1 MGQRRRQAREE
12 LERREKNV
20 TSGASSG
27 LGPGGEARVAAVKL
41 EELRKQGDAL
51 RQQQSVARSAAWDT
65 ARASTKKRR
74 ASWDASVSGADNDDE
89 ELEERTVRVKWST
102 KKQSH
107 SDHTLDVLF
116 SRFGKVESVSIE
128 EGRGDRAFVTFAA
141 SSSADAAVEEY
152 RDGET
157 LRANFVGKRRTKRSG
172 IFAPRRQTM
181 SPTRHRS
188 GAAKEAEGG
197 DISQSSFRDRESLV
211 MMKLR
216 QEAERQALI
225 RKIAEQQASAVVTT
239 PGKGKLQSG
248 DVAANEASF
257 GTPIDHV
264 NGNNGAPVV
273 GKSVS
278 NFAVGACVKPS
289 TGLDEGGVISSGGGG
304 SETPSAGN
312 EQAGGADPIFP
323 VPSPAIA
330 RTPNNFSLRR
340 ESDLLSTSM
349 SVAGGLKR
357 SKPSVVSAGGS
368 SSVPTTPASDRE
380 AKGVGAGS
388 IDEGDILARMF
399 ATKR

>member
-12 LERREKNV
+12 LERREKNA
-20 TSGASSG
+20 TSGASGG

-51 RQQQSVARSAAWDT
+51 RQQQSVAQNAAWDT
-65 ARASTKKRR
+65 ARASSKKRR
-74 ASWDASVSGADNDDE
+74 ASWGASVSGADNNDE
-89 ELEERTVRVKWST
+89 ELERTIKVKWST

-141 SSSADAAVEEY
+141 FSSVAAAVEEY
-152 RDGET
+152 RYGET
-157 LRANFVGKRRTKRSG
+157 LRANFVGKRRTKRTG
-172 IFAPRRQTM
+172 VFAPRRQTM
-181 SPTRHRS
+181 SPTAHRS
-188 GAAKEAEGG
+188 GAANDAEGS
-197 DISQSSFRDRESLV
+197 DVSQSSFRDRESLV
-211 MMKLR
+211 VMKLR

-225 RKIAEQQASAVVTT
+225 RKMAEQEGSSISMT
-239 PGKGKLQSG
+239 PGKAAQKSR
-248 DVAANEASF
+248 DVLANEASNE
-257 GTPIDHV
+257 TPVDHV
-264 NGNNGAPVV
+264 NGNNGTPVV
-273 GKSVS
+273 GKCVS
-278 NFAVGACVKPS
+278 PS
-289 TGLDEGGVISSGGGG
+289 TGLDGGGISSESADGT
-304 SETPSAGN
+304 ETSTTGN

-340 ESDLLSTSM
+340 ESDLLSAMSK
-349 SVAGGLKR
+349 SVAKGLKSSR
-357 SKPSVVSAGGS
+357 PPMIISTGGS
-368 SSVPTTPASDRE
+368 KSVPTTPASGRK

-399 ATKR
+399 ATNG